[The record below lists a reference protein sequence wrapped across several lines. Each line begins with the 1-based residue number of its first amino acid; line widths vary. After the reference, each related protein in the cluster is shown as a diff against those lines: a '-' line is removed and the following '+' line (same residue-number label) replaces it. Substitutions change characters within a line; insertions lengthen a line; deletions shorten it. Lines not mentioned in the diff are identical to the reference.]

1 MGILVSNAVSETEFF
16 RIAQQTALKLGLKVD
31 YEHEQM
37 AHLGRALTDADRF
50 LDIGANQGLYARV
63 ANCVLRNGS
72 IALVEANPDLA
83 EMLRRD
89 IASWPDNGNRIEVF
103 PVAAGDVA
111 TKLPFFMHGSDE
123 LGTLVQKN
131 PQATQYAEVACE
143 PLDTLF
149 APQAR
154 TLMKIDVEGFEYRVV
169 LGARRLLSSGA
180 RVFLELHGWGD
191 VERKK
196 FPFHVI
202 WQMYRQGFAVSRI
215 GNSYTYDF
223 VRAGFLKRTA
233 TFLRWGPVFAA
244 KYLIRRLGLRPLV
257 YRILWPD
264 LAARAGN

>member
-1 MGILVSNAVSETEFF
+1 VSNAVSEAEFF
-16 RIAQQTALKLGLKVD
+16 RIARQTAVGLGLEID

-37 AHLGRALTDADRF
+37 AHLGRALSGTERF

-63 ANCVLRNGS
+63 ANQVLRNGT

-89 IASWPDNGNRIEVF
+89 VATWPDNGNRIEVF
-103 PVAAGDVA
+103 AVAAGDVA
-111 TKLPFFMHGSDE
+111 TKLPFFMHGSDA
-123 LGTLVQKN
+123 LGTLVHKG
-131 PQATQYAEVACE
+131 PDATLYAEVACE
-143 PLDTLF
+143 PLDKLF

-154 TLMKIDVEGFEYRVV
+154 TLIKIDVEGFEYRVV

-191 VERKK
+191 AERRKY
-196 FPFHVI
+196 PFHVI
-202 WQMYRQGFAVSRI
+202 SLMYRRGFAVSRV

-223 VRAGFLKRTA
+223 VRAGFPKRTA
-233 TFLRWGPVFAA
+233 AFLRWGPVFAA

-257 YRILWPD
+257 YRLLWPD
-264 LAARAGN
+264 LAARAGQ